1 MKRSTFSLMLACLFV
16 AHGLIAQQIEQVQR
30 SLITKRTATWCP
42 NCGSWGWTFFHD
54 LIQDNEQSC
63 VFMAAHYSG
72 ALETGVA
79 VDITNNFGG
88 NYQPEF
94 FFDQDKYPVSPF
106 TLDTHRPLFKALAD
120 SAYAASPLANCAFT
134 PVYQNGAIEVNANI
148 RFFQPADGEFYFGVY
163 LVEDHV
169 MSYQSGQGNDADHRY
184 VLRAAFTSASFG
196 EMLANGN
203 VAANEEFTKTYSL
216 PIGDPAGY
224 DYHIVGIIWK
234 KEGSKYK
241 LVNVWST
248 DTFGDPTSAR
258 VIQGLS
264 SFKLTP
270 NLTSGNASLKLNLD
284 TNLPDASIDILN
296 LRGVVV
302 DKVYSGSLASGVHHF
317 NLNLDQFPKGQYLVK
332 LTAQNGIKVQ
342 RLVVQ

>member
-1 MKRSTFSLMLACLFV
+1 MKRSTFSLMLTCLFV

-79 VDITNNFGG
+79 IDLTNNFGG

-94 FFDQDKYPVSPF
+94 FFDQDKYPVTPF
-106 TLDTHRPLFKALAD
+106 TLEAYRPVFKALAD
-120 SAYAASPLANCAFT
+120 SAYAATPMANCGFT
-134 PVYQNGAIEVNANI
+134 PVYQNGAIEVDAKI
-148 RFFQPADGEFYFGVY
+148 RFFQPASGEFYFGVY
-163 LVEDHV
+163 LVEDHL
-169 MSYQSGQGNDADHRY
+169 MAYQSGQGNDADHRY
-184 VLRAAFTSASFG
+184 VLQASFTNESFG
-196 EMLANGN
+196 ELLVNGT
-203 VAANEEFTKTYSL
+203 VAANDEFTKSYSL
-216 PIGDPAGY
+216 PIGDPTGY

-248 DTFGDPTSAR
+248 NTFGDPTQAKEIS
-258 VIQGLS
+258 GLT
-264 SFKLTP
+264 SFSLAP
-270 NLTSGNASLKLNLD
+270 NLTSGNTLLKLQLEN
-284 TNLPDASIDILN
+284 TLPDATLEILN
-296 LRGVVV
+296 LEGVPVE
-302 DKVYSGSLASGVHHF
+302 KVYSGFLPAGVHHF
-317 NLNLDQFPKGQYLVK
+317 NLDLSHYPKGQYLVK
-332 LTAQNGIKVQ
+332 LSGKEGTKVQ
-342 RLVVQ
+342 RLIVQ